1 MQIKNLFKSTLVLF
15 MALASNTAQAS
26 VQSSLENVQHMLVG
40 RIGPVAAI
48 LGFVFAGF
56 SYITGNPNARA
67 HLVLAVIGAC
77 VVFGASSIVSFIQS
91 MVN

>member
-1 MQIKNLFKSTLVLF
+1 MQIKNLYRFSFAFFTMLF
-15 MALASNTAQAS
+15 ASSAHAS